1 MVMHAFG
8 ERMGKGTYGD
18 MNGRMSEGSSERGWF
33 DGLCGGR
40 VVAYR
45 LCNGRELHAGCGM
58 VVSCMG
64 SCVVAVRGVR
74 SAWVAVWWQ

>member
-8 ERMGKGTYGD
+8 ERIGKGTYGD
-18 MNGRMSEGSSERGWF
+18 MNGRMSEGSSERGGF

-45 LCNGRELHAGCGM
+45 LWDGRELHG
-58 VVSCMG
+58 
-64 SCVVAVRGVR
+64 
-74 SAWVAVWWQ
+74 